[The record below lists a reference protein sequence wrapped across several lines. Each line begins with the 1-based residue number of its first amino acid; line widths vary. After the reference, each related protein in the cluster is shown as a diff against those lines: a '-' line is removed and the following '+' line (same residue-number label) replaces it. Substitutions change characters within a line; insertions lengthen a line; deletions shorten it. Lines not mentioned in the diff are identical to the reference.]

1 MTLYEIAEALT
12 KCVKINDEQAV
23 DTETGEIIDIEAL
36 EALEMER
43 DQKIENIACWI
54 KNLAS
59 DADQIRQE
67 ELKLAARRKAC
78 TNKADSLK
86 NYLQSFLDGE
96 KYKSPKVA
104 ISWRKSEAVECENID
119 LVPEIYLKRKDPELD
134 KVGIKKAIKA
144 GEEIA
149 GCSLVEKQ
157 SMILK

>member
-1 MTLYEIAEALT
+1 MTLYEIAEAIA
-12 KCVKINDEQAV
+12 KCVKINEDQAV

-36 EALEMER
+36 ESLEMER

-54 KNLAS
+54 KNLNS
-59 DADQIRQE
+59 DAEQIRQE

-78 TNKADSLK
+78 TNKAESLK
-86 NYLQSFLDGE
+86 NYLQMFLDGQ
-96 KYKSPKVA
+96 KWKSPKVA
-104 ISWRKSEAVECENID
+104 ISYRKSEVVDCQNLE
-119 LVPEIYLKRKDPELD
+119 LVPEIYLKFKDPELD

-157 SMILK
+157 SMVLK

>member
-1 MTLYEIAEALT
+1 MTLYEIAEAIA
-12 KCVKINDEQAV
+12 KCVKINEDQAV

-36 EALEMER
+36 ESLEMER

-54 KNLAS
+54 KNLNS
-59 DADQIRQE
+59 DAEQIRQE

-86 NYLQSFLDGE
+86 NYLQMFLDGQ
-96 KYKSPKVA
+96 KWKSPKVA
-104 ISWRKSEAVECENID
+104 ISYRKSEVVDCQNLE
-119 LVPEIYLKRKDPELD
+119 LVPEIYLKFKDPELD

-157 SMILK
+157 SMVLK